1 MSALAAVNLR
11 TNLYL
16 PCSSVNEEWLLQ
28 QNLVSL
34 ALVYRRPWPNA
45 PSTITRSYPKGIKS
59 LVKRLNVKI
68 IKHGGT
74 WNHRPEEERGRFE
87 GVGRVLA
94 RVQLFDDDPRQHLED
109 QRVLLLPLTL
119 HVLRLL
125 LHALRENLPADE
137 KT

>member
-1 MSALAAVNLR
+1 MVAL
-11 TNLYL
+11 TK
-16 PCSSVNEEWLLQ
+16 PSIFG
-28 QNLVSL
+28 
-34 ALVYRRPWPNA
+34 

-74 WNHRPEEERGRFE
+74 WNHRPEKERGRFE

-94 RVQLFDDDPRQHLED
+94 RVQLFYDDPRQHLED
-109 QRVLLLPLTL
+109 QRVLLLALPL